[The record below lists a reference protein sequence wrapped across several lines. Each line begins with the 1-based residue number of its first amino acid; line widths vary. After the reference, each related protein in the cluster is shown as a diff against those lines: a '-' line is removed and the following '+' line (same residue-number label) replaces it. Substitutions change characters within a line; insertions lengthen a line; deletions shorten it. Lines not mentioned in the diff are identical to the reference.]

1 MHSQFHLHSNDAFT
15 LTKSWP
21 LKIYLCT
28 NQDKHYFFKIKKK
41 KKQTQQQTQKLL
53 QKILVKKRKVKL
65 IFYQPESLFV
75 LILRALKK
83 NAFTKSSLYLF
94 YIITLIINTL
104 YISSFLF
111 FNLQFIL

>member
-41 KKQTQQQTQKLL
+41 KK
-53 QKILVKKRKVKL
+53 
-65 IFYQPESLFV
+65 
-75 LILRALKK
+75 A
-83 NAFTKSSLYLF
+83 
-94 YIITLIINTL
+94 NTTTDTEVVAEN
-104 YISSFLF
+104 IS
-111 FNLQFIL
+111 